1 MVEDTRLGVPT
12 GEVPVAEA
20 LGAAVVEVTHLEVVA
35 GALTHHFPIR
45 SIQDRNTAAQVIDTL
60 DQGDTMISAN
70 PTEWTLAIHQD
81 ATVVTDLPTARDL
94 ETRPLVHVTIVLM
107 VGMGRVQVD
116 MIQAIQIAEA
126 FQVTDILHRFHE
138 EMNFVDRLVLQE
150 EDTEDV
156 SVLEAHGA

>member
-1 MVEDTRLGVPT
+1 
-12 GEVPVAEA
+12 
-20 LGAAVVEVTHLEVVA
+20 VVA

-94 ETRPLVHVTIVLM
+94 ETRY
-107 VGMGRVQVD
+107 
-116 MIQAIQIAEA
+116 E
-126 FQVTDILHRFHE
+126 
-138 EMNFVDRLVLQE
+138 
-150 EDTEDV
+150 
-156 SVLEAHGA
+156 S